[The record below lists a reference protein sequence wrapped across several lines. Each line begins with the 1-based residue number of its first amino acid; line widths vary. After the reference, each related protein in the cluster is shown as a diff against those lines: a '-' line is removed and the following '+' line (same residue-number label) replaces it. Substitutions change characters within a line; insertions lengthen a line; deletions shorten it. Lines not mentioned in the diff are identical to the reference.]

1 MWANGKTVSIF
12 ANSKTKEKN
21 STIKFQKKIF
31 NTQTYTPVNRINF
44 NEVKVEIVFL
54 NSAKTF
60 KNLPHLKFTNKKNG
74 IEVDSQTII
83 CLQKLL
89 ANPDIIR
96 QNSTMITI
104 DASVKG
110 NRIRKILKEFLDEQF
125 VDNHEY
131 CFRKSPIQDDL
142 DVTNW
147 KNGKFR
153 VICLYRIKP
162 PTHKKE
168 KLKHYLEVVLLDLYH
183 LFIPSKLKIEDKKT
197 KEVRCLTSNEAMLET
212 YETVKDYSDNFSL
225 EL

>member
-89 ANPDIIR
+89 DNPDIIR

-104 DASVKG
+104 DASVTG
-110 NRIRKILKEFLDEQF
+110 NRIRK
-125 VDNHEY
+125 
-131 CFRKSPIQDDL
+131 S
-142 DVTNW
+142 
-147 KNGKFR
+147 
-153 VICLYRIKP
+153 
-162 PTHKKE
+162 
-168 KLKHYLEVVLLDLYH
+168 
-183 LFIPSKLKIEDKKT
+183 
-197 KEVRCLTSNEAMLET
+197 
-212 YETVKDYSDNFSL
+212 
-225 EL
+225 